1 MVELLPNDTIRPK
14 LIASP
19 SGPLAQAW
27 ATRAPAGGR
36 SSLTLVAAAEAGAA
50 RPAGTAARHGDLVA
64 IPARAAVALTGLVLG
79 AAALAVQPLL
89 RRRQQARSS
98 PATRWPAAQERLQP
112 AQDSDD
118 LEYRLM

>member
-27 ATRAPAGGR
+27 ATRAPAGGL
-36 SSLTLVAAAEAGAA
+36 SSLTLVSAAGAA
-50 RPAGTAARHGDLVA
+50 SPAGTAAHHGDFVA
-64 IPARAAVALTGLVLG
+64 IPARAAVALTVLVLG
-79 AAALAVQPLL
+79 AAALAVQLLL
-89 RRRQQARSS
+89 RRRLQARSS

-112 AQDSDD
+112 ALDGDD